1 MPSKSNILVI
11 DDNTDITNIIKISL
25 EKDGHVVDTFNDPFL
40 ALKYFKS
47 DSNRSDLV
55 ISDVRMP
62 GMSGLELVAR
72 IKRINP
78 EVKVIFMTA
87 FEINNINLELE
98 KFDYEIAEIFQKPI
112 FMRNLRKM
120 AKELLTNSSTNIKSK
135 N

>member
-1 MPSKSNILVI
+1 MPSNSNIVVI
-11 DDNTDITNIIKISL
+11 DDNADITDIIKMSL
-25 EKDGHVVDTFNDPFL
+25 EKDGHVVDIFNDPFL

-47 DSNRSDLV
+47 DSYKSELV

-78 EVKVIFMTA
+78 KVKVIFMTA
-87 FEINNINLELE
+87 FEINNINVELE

-120 AKELLTNSSTNIKSK
+120 VKELLTNNSTDIKS
-135 N
+135 NN

>member
-47 DSNRSDLV
+47 DSNKSEMV
-55 ISDVRMP
+55 ISDDRMP

-87 FEINNINLELE
+87 FEINNINVELE

-120 AKELLTNSSTNIKSK
+120 VKELLTNNSTDNKS
-135 N
+135 NN